1 MAESVSMIPFVMM
14 AMVVVISMRMA
25 VRMRMV
31 MFMTM
36 IMIMIMIMSVPW
48 RGSLVGIVARH
59 PEAPTGDS
67 SAQGPFKA
75 AFRKGDGKRGEGL
88 SKDLSWDP
96 EVVKGGHGHV
106 AADAGKG
113 IDVKCF
119 HGIGGSV
126 TLPKQSPI
134 RAHSLGKE
142 KPSPGP
148 LKKITATYRH
158 GSPSLLIQSP

>member
-1 MAESVSMIPFVMM
+1 MAESVGMIPVVLM

-25 VRMRMV
+25 VRVRMV
-31 MFMTM
+31 MIMTM
-36 IMIMIMIMSVPW
+36 IMGVPW

-67 SAQGPFKA
+67 SSQCPFKA

-88 SKDLSWDP
+88 SKDLSGYP

-119 HGIGGSV
+119 HGVGGYV
-126 TLPKQSPI
+126 ILPKQSPI

>member
-1 MAESVSMIPFVMM
+1 MAESVGMIPVVLM

-25 VRMRMV
+25 VRMVMV
-31 MFMTM
+31 MTM
-36 IMIMIMIMSVPW
+36 IMGVPW

-67 SAQGPFKA
+67 SAQCPFKA
-75 AFRKGDGKRGEGL
+75 AFRKGNGKRGESL
-88 SKDLSWDP
+88 SEDLSGDP

-119 HGIGGSV
+119 HGVGGYV
-126 TLPKQSPI
+126 ILPKQSPI

-142 KPSPGP
+142 KPSAGP

>member
-36 IMIMIMIMSVPW
+36 IMSVPW

-67 SAQGPFKA
+67 SAQCPFKA

-88 SKDLSWDP
+88 SKDLSGDP

-119 HGIGGSV
+119 HGIGGSL

-142 KPSPGP
+142 KPNPVP

>member
-1 MAESVSMIPFVMM
+1 MAESVGMIPVVLM
-14 AMVVVISMRMA
+14 AMVVLISMRMA
-25 VRMRMV
+25 VRMVMV
-31 MFMTM
+31 MTM
-36 IMIMIMIMSVPW
+36 IMGVLW

-119 HGIGGSV
+119 HGVGGFV
-126 TLPKQSPI
+126 ILPKQSPI

>member
-1 MAESVSMIPFVMM
+1 MIPVVLM

-31 MFMTM
+31 MFM
-36 IMIMIMIMSVPW
+36 IMGVPW

-59 PEAPTGDS
+59 PEAPAGDS

-88 SKDLSWDP
+88 SEDLSGDP
-96 EVVKGGHGHV
+96 EVVKCGHGHV
-106 AADAGKG
+106 AANAGKG
-113 IDVKCF
+113 INVKCF
-119 HGIGGSV
+119 HGICGYV
-126 TLPKQSPI
+126 ILRKQSPI

-142 KPSPGP
+142 KPSHGP